1 VPRVARSRRRI
12 VCLLGSSLAVGLL
25 ACSVVS
31 APYALAATAGEG
43 QALQELTEG
52 SPEST
57 QTTTTSTATT
67 STTPTSNSHTT
78 ILLAALAAVV
88 LLCAVGFVIARDA
101 RRVAPATDA
110 DMGDARSSRD
120 PAVALRKRRAK
131 AKAARQQRKRNR

>member
-1 VPRVARSRRRI
+1 MARP
-12 VCLLGSSLAVGLL
+12 LAAALAVALL
-25 ACSVVS
+25 ACSAFS
-31 APYALAATAGEG
+31 APYALAAGSEG

-57 QTTTTSTATT
+57 QKATT
-67 STTPTSNSHTT
+67 STSTTSTTSSNNSHTT
-78 ILLAALAAVV
+78 ILLAAAAALV
-88 LLCAVGFVIARDA
+88 LLCAIGFVIARDA

-110 DMGDARSSRD
+110 DMAEARSGHD